1 MIVVYRFRWVGNFTA
16 DGVEANIPPA
26 VSPNPDIVV
35 TIVGVGP
42 LSYADIRVDTGTG
55 PLDPNTLE
63 DMTDYLAPLGWAY
76 VETNPTTPLCPIQVR
91 FAPEYNNDKGD
102 FKVHYIASG
111 GSSHFSFAIP
121 KDFVSLVKLVM
132 VAIPNNTTVNE
143 DIDLSSDYGKSGEPY
158 NAHSESNTTLLWSAT
173 ADEITEFDISSV
185 FSAIEAGDECGLF
198 LDQNGITGGVNYL
211 WVLLEYVNT
220 P

>member
-1 MIVVYRFRWVGNFTA
+1 MIVRYKIQG
-16 DGVEANIPPA
+16 DGLSVSDLQKSLPPA
-26 VSPNPDIVV
+26 GGFTVNAAVTAPPGFFDVDVTPN
-35 TIVGVGP
+35 
-42 LSYADIRVDTGTG
+42 
-55 PLDPNTLE
+55 LDAEGHSALDDYMASLGLVFVE
-63 DMTDYLAPLGWAY
+63 D
-76 VETNPTTPLCPIQVR
+76 NPTTALCPIEVR
-91 FAPEYNNDKGD
+91 YAPEYNNDKGD
-102 FKVHYIASG
+102 FKVHYIAAG
-111 GSSHFSFAIP
+111 GSSFFSFAIP
-121 KDFVSLVKLVM
+121 WDFVSVVKLVM

-143 DIDLSSDYGKSGEPY
+143 DIDLSSDYGKPGEPY

-173 ADEITEFDISSV
+173 ADEIIEFDISSV